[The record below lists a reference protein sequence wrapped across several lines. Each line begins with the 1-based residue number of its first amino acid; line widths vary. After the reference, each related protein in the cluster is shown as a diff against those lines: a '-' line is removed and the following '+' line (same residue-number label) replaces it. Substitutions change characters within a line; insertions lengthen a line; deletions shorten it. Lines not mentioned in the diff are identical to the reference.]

1 VVPGKARTL
10 AGDYITSVGFVGEA
24 TLEKNLIR
32 WTLVIVTLAATL
44 LLGSIRAEEIE
55 KVLFVGNSFTYYNNS
70 LHTHYSNFRD
80 AENGGKPVG
89 RVRAMTVSGSAL
101 PEHRLGLQQRL
112 QAEDWDIVVLQGYST
127 GPITEGSAEPF
138 RQSARNFA
146 AEIRE
151 DGGEPVFFMTWAYT
165 GKPEMTQ
172 RLDDAYTSIGK
183 ELDAMVVPVGRAFES
198 SLAERPDLDLVVLD
212 LKHPTL
218 AGTYLAACTFYA
230 ALHRETPVGGA
241 YTAGLSDEDALFL
254 QQVAWDSWQ
263 EYSAD

>member
-1 VVPGKARTL
+1 MEKHLTRWIL
-10 AGDYITSVGFVGEA
+10 IIA
-24 TLEKNLIR
+24 TL
-32 WTLVIVTLAATL
+32 IVTILP
-44 LLGSIRAEEIE
+44 GSVRAEDVE

-70 LHTHYSNFRD
+70 LHNHYRHFRN
-80 AENGGKPVG
+80 AENAGESYG
-89 RVRAMTVSGSAL
+89 RVRAMAISGSAL

-112 QAEDWDIVVLQGYST
+112 EADDWDVVVMQGYSN
-127 GPITEGSAEPF
+127 GPITAGYAQPF
-138 RQSARNFA
+138 RQSAREFA
-146 AEIRE
+146 ADIRA

-172 RLDDAYTSIGK
+172 QLDDAYTSIGK
-183 ELDAMVVPVGRAFES
+183 ELDALVVPVGRAFAS
-198 SLAERPDLDLVVLD
+198 ALAQRPDLPLVVPD

-230 ALHRETPVGGA
+230 ALHGETPVGGT
-241 YTAGLSDEDALFL
+241 YTAGLSDKDASFL